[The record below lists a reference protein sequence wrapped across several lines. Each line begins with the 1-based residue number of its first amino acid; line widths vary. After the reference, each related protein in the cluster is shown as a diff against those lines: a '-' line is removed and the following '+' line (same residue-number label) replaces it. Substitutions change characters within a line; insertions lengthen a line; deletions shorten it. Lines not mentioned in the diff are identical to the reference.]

1 GVASHT
7 PSSGTG
13 ARNGES
19 GAGSLGLQVLVH
31 KLGHLEH
38 VDGGLAAEDRLQRGV
53 RLDHPL
59 VLLILQLVLLDVR
72 PELLRHFGPRDR
84 LAAAALRQRRA
95 RRHRLHECRIRLSCG
110 LLRRLLGHLYSFYEG
125 ARENAR
131 SVAQFP
137 SFSWEKATFFIG
149 EMPSP
154 PPRSGD
160 PRRGERV

>member
-38 VDGGLAAEDRLQRGV
+38 VDGGLAAEDRLQRVV

-84 LAAAALRQRRA
+84 LVSATLPQPRPWRA
-95 RRHRLHECRIRLSCG
+95 W
-110 LLRRLLGHLYSFYEG
+110 LY
-125 ARENAR
+125 
-131 SVAQFP
+131 
-137 SFSWEKATFFIG
+137 
-149 EMPSP
+149 
-154 PPRSGD
+154 
-160 PRRGERV
+160 